1 MLNAGLIS
9 CNVISRKSR
18 FVFQIRNNLICIIYR
33 PSQSALTFSRNK
45 QMRHA
50 LGSGEK
56 RDVLLAVWRLDEKV
70 DNEMQSETAALTDLI
85 GRNILDRI
93 AYVFSR
99 LIGVSC
105 VVEHFLGDD
114 ASALSKPVDC

>member
-1 MLNAGLIS
+1 MD
-9 CNVISRKSR
+9 
-18 FVFQIRNNLICIIYR
+18 
-33 PSQSALTFSRNK
+33 
-45 QMRHA
+45 
-50 LGSGEK
+50 EK
-56 RDVLLAVWRLDEKV
+56 RHVLLAVWRLDEKV